1 MSYAIFRVEPINK
14 LSDLAQI
21 GSHNKREKK
30 AYKSNPDIDIT
41 KTKYN
46 IDLVPLS
53 EKYIKGFYNLTK
65 EYKLEHDK
73 RMEIMRDD
81 RKKPFRQMVDDSNNV
96 VADELLFTSDFDFFK
111 GMSKKQIKKWADT
124 CMEFVYNDLGY
135 TKEQILHATLH
146 MDEKTPHIHCVVVPL
161 IRKFDKR
168 TNTEK
173 WTISKKQYI
182 KDKAHLS
189 ELQDKYYQRLI
200 DNGFGLERGIKNSD
214 NEHISIK
221 EFKKITNKLDNRLE
235 KQNYLMT
242 RDYEKLEEKLKNSK
256 PTITGKE
263 VKIDKD
269 TYDTL
274 NQFMNTSKK
283 VIKDIPRN
291 QALFKELTDY
301 TKSYKDLENE
311 KRNIQ
316 VEVKKLEYQ
325 NEKLQAEN
333 NRLHNLI
340 HNILQTLKQFFHR
353 LLKIGTEKDKDDV
366 VLGIKEYYTQNLY
379 DNFDLHDIVNDTSK
393 EQEINDYLYSKDY
406 DDKDIDI

>member
-1 MSYAIFRVEPINK
+1 MDQKKLNK
-14 LSDLAQI
+14 LQKKIEGMSSNSLRRVYPEQMKEWLDLSDI
-21 GSHNKREKK
+21 E
-30 AYKSNPDIDIT
+30 
-41 KTKYN
+41 
-46 IDLVPLS
+46 
-53 EKYIKGFYNLTK
+53 TK
-65 EYKLEHDK
+65 EFL
-73 RMEIMRDD
+73 
-81 RKKPFRQMVDDSNNV
+81 
-96 VADELLFTSDFDFFK
+96 DELIQERLIISKYDFDC
-111 GMSKKQIKKWADT
+111 T
-124 CMEFVYNDLGY
+124 CGN
-135 TKEQILHATLH
+135 
-146 MDEKTPHIHCVVVPL
+146 HCTVFL
-161 IRKFDKR
+161 
-168 TNTEK
+168 
-173 WTISKKQYI
+173 
-182 KDKAHLS
+182 
-189 ELQDKYYQRLI
+189 
-200 DNGFGLERGIKNSD
+200 
-214 NEHISIK
+214 
-221 EFKKITNKLDNRLE
+221 
-235 KQNYLMT
+235 
-242 RDYEKLEEKLKNSK
+242 EKLKNSK

-379 DNFDLHDIVNDTSK
+379 DNFDLHDIVNNTSK
-393 EQEINDYLYSKDY
+393 EQEIYDYLYSNEYDY
-406 DDKDIDI
+406 DDRDIDI

>member
-301 TKSYKDLENE
+301 TKSYKDLESE

-379 DNFDLHDIVNDTSK
+379 DNFDLHDIVNNTSK

-406 DDKDIDI
+406 DDRDIDI